1 MIFRKKGESDR
12 HLDPDGAGFVDE
24 NAEAS
29 GDSVPFL
36 RESGPWDSTELSSTD
51 GRIDLGSLLVA
62 GVPGL
67 SMQVQVDE
75 RTQRVTMVTLV
86 IDDAA
91 VQVQAFA
98 APRSGGIWS
107 DVSRQIAASITANG
121 GLVETAEGPFG
132 VELRA
137 RIPGPDKVLQPARF
151 VGVDGP
157 RWFLRGLFLGS
168 AASAG
173 GHDRLTGVFK
183 DIAVVRGTE
192 AMPSGEPLEL
202 RMPVQGQDS
211 AVQAQGV
218 SSVAEDGEL

>member
-1 MIFRKKGESDR
+1 MRGRSESRWSPSLSTMLLFKSKRSPRRAVGE
-12 HLDPDGAGFVDE
+12 G
-24 NAEAS
+24 
-29 GDSVPFL
+29 
-36 RESGPWDSTELSSTD
+36 T
-51 GRIDLGSLLVA
+51 
-62 GVPGL
+62 
-67 SMQVQVDE
+67 
-75 RTQRVTMVTLV
+75 
-86 IDDAA
+86 
-91 VQVQAFA
+91 
-98 APRSGGIWS
+98 
-107 DVSRQIAASITANG
+107 TA
-121 GLVETAEGPFG
+121 
-132 VELRA
+132 
-137 RIPGPDKVLQPARF
+137 LQTARF